1 MVKAEAEIT
10 LESCKNP
17 QMTNKTKLF
26 KKLQILKIY
35 SGLDILEHLEASLF
49 KRIINSSSITS

>member
-10 LESCKNP
+10 LESCKNL

-26 KKLQILKIY
+26 QKLQILKNY
-35 SGLDILEHLEASLF
+35 SGLDILELLEAPLT
-49 KRIINSSSITS
+49 KANKSS